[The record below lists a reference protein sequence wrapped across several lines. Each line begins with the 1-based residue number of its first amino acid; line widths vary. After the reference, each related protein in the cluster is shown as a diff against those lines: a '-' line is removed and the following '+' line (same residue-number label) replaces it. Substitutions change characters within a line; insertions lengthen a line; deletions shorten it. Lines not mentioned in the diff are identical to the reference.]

1 VAGLLLINPRA
12 GARSSGPSAEDLRAE
27 AERRGIEARVL
38 GEDEDR
44 AEPARS
50 AGADVLG
57 IAGGDGSVASVA
69 AVAVERDLPLV
80 CVPAGTRNHFARDL
94 GLDVDDSFR
103 ALERLHGRRAPG
115 RRRPRGRAA
124 VPEQRLTGHGWT
136 GSR

>member
-1 VAGLLLINPRA
+1 MAGLLLINPRA

-27 AERRGIEARVL
+27 AERRGIEASVL

-94 GLDVDDSFR
+94 GLDVDALQWFR
-103 ALERLHGRRAPG
+103 RDELPG
-115 RRRPRGRAA
+115 PDGLAFEN
-124 VPEQRLTGHGWT
+124 VPLVLSAWARKQHA
-136 GSR
+136 